1 MQAAISTDHFVMAVM
16 EMLMNQADMWLEQE
30 RLNQVKS
37 VLYMSLMDKTIL
49 TDLKEKQLPAEYI
62 DDTPRVIE
70 MWLRC
75 LQLERRADSTL
86 ESYRGEMKNLFRYL
100 GKHYADVTT
109 NDIRSYLAWC
119 QIVKKNK
126 DTTINNKY
134 HAFCSFFKWV
144 MAEDVIEDGGC
155 LTRKPKKDPM
165 NKINKIKE
173 EKKVRTILT
182 EEQVEI
188 IRCDCPTLRD
198 RAIVE
203 VLIATGM
210 RIGELVRMDLCDV
223 DMQSKKCIIY
233 GKGRKERPAFF
244 TPKALVHLKEY
255 LSIREQVAECDSGL
269 FLNFRRTGKTY
280 TRVSDDSVRN
290 MLKRIVKSDGRLEG
304 VRLHPHMFRAYLATY
319 MSRHGAGIDEI
330 KRILGHS
337 NINTTLECYIVEDVR
352 ETQAAHGRFAA

>member
-1 MQAAISTDHFVMAVM
+1 MQTAINTDYFVMTVM
-16 EMLMNQADMWLEQE
+16 EMLMTQPGIWMEQE

-37 VLYMSLMDKTIL
+37 VLYMNLMDKTIFA
-49 TDLKEKQLPAEYI
+49 DQEEKQLPAEYI
-62 DDTPRVIE
+62 DDTPRVVE

-75 LQLERRADSTL
+75 LQLERRSNGTL
-86 ESYRGEMKNLFRYL
+86 KSYQGEMKNLFRYL

-126 DTTINNKY
+126 DCTINNKY
-134 HAFCSFFKWV
+134 HAFCSFYKWV
-144 MAEDVIEDGGC
+144 MSEDVIEDGGC
-155 LTRKPKKDPM
+155 LARKPKKNPM
-165 NKINKIKE
+165 SKINKIKE

-182 EEQVEI
+182 DEQVEI
-188 IRCDCPTLRD
+188 IRCDCSTLRD

-223 DMQSKKCIIY
+223 DIQSKRCIIY

-244 TPKALVHLKEY
+244 TPKAFVHLKEY
-255 LSIREQVAECDSGL
+255 LDIREQMKECDSGL
-269 FLNFRRTGKTY
+269 FLNFRRKEGIY

-290 MLKRIVKSDGRLEG
+290 MLKRLVKSDKRLEG
-304 VRLHPHMFRAYLATY
+304 VQLHPHMFRSYLATY